1 MQYLVNFMLW
11 TQICPIGKVL
21 DPSESCFQVL
31 FLKSAQGIFYSK
43 SSLVSLVKH
52 FIFRAPCILS
62 GFSTCGNSVIF
73 CLCDSIMNSG
83 NCSIDSFPEFLF
95 LPKLV
100 LHSLMEFSQPHL
112 CADWCSYRH
121 CRGIPTETPGLFLCV
136 TSKLPGTLSFLVAS
150 LNSDL

>member
-1 MQYLVNFMLW
+1 MGCHCLLLGY
-11 TQICPIGKVL
+11 
-21 DPSESCFQVL
+21 
-31 FLKSAQGIFYSK
+31 FYSK

-62 GFSTCGNSVIF
+62 GFPTCGNSMIF

-121 CRGIPTETPGLFLCV
+121 CRGIPMQTPGLFLCV
-136 TSKLPGTLSFLVAS
+136 TSKLPGTLSLLVAS
-150 LNSDL
+150 LNSDSSIL